1 MDENIMANDQIRSL
15 ASLDNVISSSR
26 VLNLNKIYKM
36 QRNSAEYT
44 SKPLFSNNLLNRSIL
59 LKHRLRENERNQFAD
74 GRSVA
79 TKILFPIETME
90 LKLGAQYLFVGQR
103 DFEDRLCEILREKSF
118 DLGGDVVTLQLLDSI
133 PSLDSYL
140 LREFL
145 ERGGIRPADCYLEN
159 GIADR
164 KPIQQFILNEIS
176 TLAQMS
182 FGLDEY
188 GAKAP
193 ALIEELLSPKAAEV
207 TDELRQTLQMEKP
220 AYRQGLFFWKAILFY
235 KWQIQKIIPV
245 AEKVFRE
252 IRRIKPV
259 GLIGKS
265 DRLMIESLRNKI
277 AYKFSLIFSEA
288 HEILSIYNQSY
299 EELINTGNVIGF
311 KEFLVSSSQI
321 FTQLG
326 ESYNDVSHI
335 VNFWRYRPKKGH
347 SVAVTLEMLTA
358 MLEELDSMTY
368 IQAADRNRA

>member
-1 MDENIMANDQIRSL
+1 MANEQIRSL

-176 TLAQMS
+176 ALAQMS

-299 EELINTGNVIGF
+299 EELINTGNVMGF
-311 KEFLVSSSQI
+311 KEFLISSSQI

-347 SVAVTLEMLTA
+347 SVAVTLEVLA
-358 MLEELDSMTY
+358 SMLEELDSMSY
-368 IQAADRNRA
+368 IKATDRNRA

>member
-1 MDENIMANDQIRSL
+1 MDENIMANEQIRSL

-176 TLAQMS
+176 ALAQMS

-259 GLIGKS
+259 GLVGKS

-299 EELINTGNVIGF
+299 EELINTGNVMGF

-358 MLEELDSMTY
+358 MLEELDSMSY
-368 IQAADRNRA
+368 IKATDRNRA

>member
-176 TLAQMS
+176 ALAQMS

-259 GLIGKS
+259 GLVGKS

-299 EELINTGNVIGF
+299 EELINTGNVMGF
-311 KEFLVSSSQI
+311 KEFLISSSQI

-347 SVAVTLEMLTA
+347 SVAVTLEVLA
-358 MLEELDSMTY
+358 SMLEELDSMSY
-368 IQAADRNRA
+368 IKATDRNRA

>member
-1 MDENIMANDQIRSL
+1 MDENIMANEQIRSL

-103 DFEDRLCEILREKSF
+103 DFEDRLCEILQEKSF

-176 TLAQMS
+176 ALAQMS

-299 EELINTGNVIGF
+299 EELINTGNVMGF
-311 KEFLVSSSQI
+311 KEFLISSSQI

-347 SVAVTLEMLTA
+347 SVAVTLEVLA
-358 MLEELDSMTY
+358 SMLEELDSMSY
-368 IQAADRNRA
+368 IKATDRNRA